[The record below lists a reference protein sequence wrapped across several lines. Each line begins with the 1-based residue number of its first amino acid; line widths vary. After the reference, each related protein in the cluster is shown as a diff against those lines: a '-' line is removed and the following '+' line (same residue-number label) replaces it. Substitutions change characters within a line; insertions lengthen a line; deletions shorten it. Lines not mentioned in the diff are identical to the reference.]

1 MTGTNIDYYD
11 DRYET
16 LHNIGVVNF
25 DFNWYDFNYGM
36 NNTINWYSKSALIF
50 GSNQQSIGPAFAA
63 TEINGFLTGFS
74 KNRTLIS
81 ANQFASTNI
90 NNYKIKQF
98 IVNHGYT
105 PDEIDNTPD
114 EIDNTPDEI
123 EMTIKLIRGLSYQYI
138 AIEITKW
145 YQKTSEHVIWCISN
159 KSTFIEILGKLHK
172 LDYPMFSDTLSIT
185 PPKTY
190 LLRSNL
196 QGNDWT
202 LDTTTD
208 LNDLLNPIDAIIPT
222 SITNPLQ
229 YERPIYNTKPS
240 KTNFL

>member
-1 MTGTNIDYYD
+1 MAGTAMTGTNIDYYNAPN
-11 DRYET
+11 ET

-25 DFNWYDFNYGM
+25 DFNWYNINYGV

-50 GSNQQSIGPAFAA
+50 GSDQQSIGLVFAA

-98 IVNHGYT
+98 IVKHG
-105 PDEIDNTPD
+105 N
-114 EIDNTPDEI
+114 IDNTPDEI

-145 YQKTSEHVIWCISN
+145 YQKTSEHVSWVISN
-159 KSTFIEILGKLHK
+159 KSTFTEILGRLYTS
-172 LDYPMFSDTLSIT
+172 DYPMFSYTLSIT

-208 LNDLLNPIDAIIPT
+208 LNDLLTPIDTIGAIIPT

-240 KTNFL
+240 KSNFQ

>member
-1 MTGTNIDYYD
+1 MTGTNIDYYSD
-11 DRYET
+11 PNET

-25 DFNWYDFNYGM
+25 DFNWYNINYGV
-36 NNTINWYSKSALIF
+36 NNNINWYSKSALIF
-50 GSNQQSIGPAFAA
+50 GSDQKSIGPAFAA
-63 TEINGFLTGFS
+63 TEINGFLTGLS
-74 KNRTLIS
+74 TNRTLIS

-98 IVNHGYT
+98 IVKHG
-105 PDEIDNTPD
+105 N
-114 EIDNTPDEI
+114 IDNTPDEI
-123 EMTIKLIRGLSYQYI
+123 EIGMTIKLIRGLSYQYI

-145 YQKTSEHVIWCISN
+145 YQKTSEHVIWGISN
-159 KSTFIEILGKLHK
+159 NFTFTEILGKLYK
-172 LDYPMFSDTLSIT
+172 DDYPMFSDTLSIT

-196 QGNDWT
+196 EGDDWT

-229 YERPIYNTKPS
+229 YERPIYNAKPS